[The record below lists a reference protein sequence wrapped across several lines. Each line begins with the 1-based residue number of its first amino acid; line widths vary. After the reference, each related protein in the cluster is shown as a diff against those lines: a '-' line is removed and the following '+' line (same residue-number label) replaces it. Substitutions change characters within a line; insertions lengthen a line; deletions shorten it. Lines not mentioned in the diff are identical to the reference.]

1 MKIPSPSAAL
11 PALALLLA
19 GLLPASLSAQQIL
32 GFDLSNATVPPD
44 DILRGGPPP
53 DGIPAI
59 DEPRFLPAG
68 EVDWLGPEDEVLGF
82 VRDGEARA
90 YPVRILNW
98 HEIVN
103 DTVAGLPIAVT
114 YCPLCASG
122 MIFSREVDGATLRF
136 GVSGLL
142 LHSDMLLFDR
152 ATRSLWSQIGT
163 DAISGA
169 YAGTHLQWLPS
180 EQMSWPA
187 WRERY
192 PDSRVLS
199 RDTGHDR
206 NYGRDPYRGYA
217 EREGTMFPAPRH
229 RGELPR
235 KTLVAGLLLHDE
247 PLALPLGELP
257 AGRSFTVEHAGSSL
271 SLRYEPETFRLEV
284 RDAAGQSVPTVQS
297 FWFAWQSFYP
307 DTALWRGEN
316 ESPGSG
322 SG

>member
-1 MKIPSPSAAL
+1 MQRPPLPAL
-11 PALALLLA
+11 PALPLLLA
-19 GLLPASLSAQQIL
+19 ALLPASLPAQQGL

-44 DILRGGPPP
+44 QIRRGGPPP

-59 DEPRFLPAG
+59 DEPRFTPAG
-68 EVDWLGPEDEVLGF
+68 EVDWLGPADTVLGF
-82 VRDGEARA
+82 VRGGEARA

-103 DTVAGLPIAVT
+103 DTVAGRPIAVT

-122 MIFSREVDGATLRF
+122 MIFSREVGGAILRF

-152 ATRSLWSQIGT
+152 STRSLWSQIGA
-163 DAISGA
+163 DAISGE
-169 YAGTHLQWLPS
+169 YAGTRLEWLPS

-187 WRERY
+187 WRDRY
-192 PDSRVLS
+192 PESLVLN

-217 EREGTMFPAPRH
+217 EREGTLFPAPRH
-229 RGELPR
+229 REELPR
-235 KTLVAGLLLHDE
+235 KALVAGLLHGGE
-247 PLALPLGELP
+247 PLALPLDELP
-257 AGRSFTVEHAGSSL
+257 AGKAFTVEHAGSTL
-271 SLRYEPETFRLEV
+271 TLRYEPEAFRLV
-284 RDAAGQSVPTVQS
+284 VHDATGQPVPTVQS

-307 DTALWRGEN
+307 DTVLWEGGGRTTG
-316 ESPGSG
+316 PQDR
-322 SG
+322 